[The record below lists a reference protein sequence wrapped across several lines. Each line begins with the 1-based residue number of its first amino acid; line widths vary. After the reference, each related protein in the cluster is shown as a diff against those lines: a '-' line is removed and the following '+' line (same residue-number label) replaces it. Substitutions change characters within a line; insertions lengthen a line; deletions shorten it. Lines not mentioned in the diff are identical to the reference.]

1 MLPESFCSLPWLN
14 LSTDVNGSLRPC
26 CKFAQPNLDNEF
38 QLPNMKNGRLDQLW
52 NHREFQRLRQSFLDG
67 NKPKECQTCWDEEAS
82 GILSYRQTFAKYR
95 NIELP
100 NMFTPNT
107 EYSPTTFDL
116 KLNNVCN
123 LKCRI
128 CGPQASSNYAKEIE
142 ERFNVKLE
150 GSDYWLQNK
159 IVNTENEEIF
169 KSWIP
174 QLRHLEMT
182 GGEPMTSPENLKILD
197 MIGESGYA
205 QNISILINTNGTFI
219 NKKIIDALLK
229 FKHVQICLSVDDIQ
243 DRIEYQRYPCDWN
256 ILTHNIQ
263 QYKEICSTNS
273 NISITLFCTVSNFN
287 VFYLNEY
294 LDWVRSTEIDH
305 YWNILYY
312 NPWLSIKNLPTSVKA
327 IINNKYKTNSGFDN
341 VLNFMNLPGD
351 DTLFQ
356 QFLNDVNETDMFRKQ
371 SFDNTFPEWATILR
385 NI

>member
-1 MLPESFCSLPWLN
+1 MLPKSFCTLPWVN

-26 CKFAQPNLDNEF
+26 CKFAQPNPENEF
-38 QLPNMKNGRLDQLW
+38 QLPNMKNGRLDKLW
-52 NHREFQRLRQSFLDG
+52 NHSEFQRLRQSFLDG
-67 NKPKECQTCWDEEAS
+67 NKPKECQTCWDEEES
-82 GILSYRQTFAKYR
+82 GILSYRQTFVEYR
-95 NIELP
+95 NVELP
-100 NMFTPNT
+100 ATFTPIT
-107 EYSPTTFDL
+107 EYSPITFDL

-150 GSDYWLQNK
+150 GSEYWLQNK

-205 QNISILINTNGTFI
+205 HHISILINTNGTFI
-219 NKKIIDALLK
+219 NKKIMDALSK
-229 FKHVQICLSVDDIQ
+229 FKQVQICLSIDDIQ
-243 DRIEYQRYPCDWN
+243 ERIEYQRYPCDWD
-256 ILTHNIQ
+256 ILTNNIQ

-287 VFYLNEY
+287 IFYLGEY
-294 LDWVRSTEIDH
+294 LNWAQSTGINH

-312 NPWLSIKNLPTSVKA
+312 NPWFSIKNLPLGVKD
-327 IINNKYKTNSGFDN
+327 IINSKYNDN
-341 VLNFMNLPGD
+341 VEFSNLLNFMNLPSD
-351 DTLFQ
+351 DSLFT
-356 QFLNDVNETDMFRKQ
+356 QFLNDVAETDMYRKQ
-371 SFDNTFPEWATILR
+371 SFDDTFPEWARILK